1 MLLTQNRVS
10 RTHKGRYP
18 VGPSWASSASISV
31 LNAPKKTSD
40 HTKRSSRD
48 LEGRV
53 LSGPE
58 RLDRVVELTGLQAV
72 VELPEQAV
80 EEVPK
85 RSGVP
90 IAAVASS
97 ALMVLGCAGFR
108 HRGERP
114 KESCSVESVVL
125 HHAAG
130 NRDAAPGGPRDQHRT
145 GVGPSANGRR

>member
-53 LSGPE
+53 LSELFAASGAGPFA
-58 RLDRVVELTGLQAV
+58 G
-72 VELPEQAV
+72 
-80 EEVPK
+80 
-85 RSGVP
+85 SGVY
-90 IAAVASS
+90 VYRS
-97 ALMVLGCAGFR
+97 
-108 HRGERP
+108 
-114 KESCSVESVVL
+114 
-125 HHAAG
+125 
-130 NRDAAPGGPRDQHRT
+130 T
-145 GVGPSANGRR
+145 